1 MSCLQC
7 IIPLFRKTAVVDEHC
22 TQEALAFQHY
32 YSSLQLAIQ
41 NPEALANILFAKKI
55 IHSRVKE
62 QIQVLTHTH
71 SQKCDLLLNA
81 VERQLVADPAK
92 FYVLAQGPVYLSM
105 GSDFGMAAV
114 NLCSLSRTFTTGIL
128 SSISSIFCS
137 LYCAVAGRYIQMRKS
152 TMVVPVLMTHSGRLR
167 PTA

>member
-1 MSCLQC
+1 MIINFSLSCLQC

-32 YSSLQLAIQ
+32 YCSLQLAIQ
-41 NPEALANILFAKKI
+41 NPEALANILFAKRI

-92 FYVLAQGPVYLSM
+92 FYVLA
-105 GSDFGMAAV
+105 D
-114 NLCSLSRTFTTGIL
+114 
-128 SSISSIFCS
+128 
-137 LYCAVAGRYIQMRKS
+137 
-152 TMVVPVLMTHSGRLR
+152 VLQEEHPTKCIARQLLR
-167 PTA
+167 SK